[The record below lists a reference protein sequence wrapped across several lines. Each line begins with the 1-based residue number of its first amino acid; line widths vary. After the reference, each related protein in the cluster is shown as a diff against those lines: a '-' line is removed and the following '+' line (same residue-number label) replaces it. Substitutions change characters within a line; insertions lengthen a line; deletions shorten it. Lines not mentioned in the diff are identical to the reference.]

1 MTQSENNLP
10 CISLNTHLIADCFK
24 WWTASLISIL
34 HKLSFSVTASFV
46 TIDKGLFLP
55 DVKWRSQFDTM
66 HPNEITR
73 KLLVWTSQ
81 YQILAGIQSSTF
93 GDEIFSDICRVPIS
107 LLVDVL

>member
-1 MTQSENNLP
+1 MQTVS
-10 CISLNTHLIADCFK
+10 SGTV
-24 WWTASLISIL
+24 SLISIL
-34 HKLSFSVTASFV
+34 QELSFSVTASFV

-81 YQILAGIQSSTF
+81 YQILAGIQYVLLEMKYFQTYA
-93 GDEIFSDICRVPIS
+93 VPTG